1 MKNSST
7 VDMLKWM
14 DMTAKMLGEES
25 TPEEEKVKER
35 EKARAKLSADLGKTN
50 KDLMNMKLDKL
61 NMLIKKKYYDSGKE
75 IDEADMFQFH
85 LAETSK
91 GWEFQMPLNIL
102 FGRRTQAFCAQYWDD
117 FFSQAGIDVSF
128 ADNIKEALDK
138 AGNINLVMTI
148 AKDMEDEVDL
158 IPGDGE
164 EDETE
169 EDEDGV
175 SVNDV
180 FDSASSGSDESYVD
194 DEFDVSESKKIYRK
208 RLNEG
213 VDYGQQLLDLCRRN
227 GLIYA
232 NDGTYDSWFVCDGES
247 FGSHG
252 ERKGTD
258 IINMIYSDF
267 DQDLMGD
274 DEDYDEDYENT
285 AKWYITALPYGI
297 NNKNDSSKDWEDNI
311 GEYDDEDEMLKDVLD
326 LVKEYLQNKKA
337 FIRKYL

>member
-164 EDETE
+164 EGEGE
-169 EDEDGV
+169 EEENEEGV
-175 SVNDV
+175 SVDDV

-194 DEFDVSESKKIYRK
+194 DEFDV
-208 RLNEG
+208 EG
-213 VDYGQQLLDLCRRN
+213 
-227 GLIYA
+227 
-232 NDGTYDSWFVCDGES
+232 E
-247 FGSHG
+247 
-252 ERKGTD
+252 E
-258 IINMIYSDF
+258 
-267 DQDLMGD
+267 
-274 DEDYDEDYENT
+274 
-285 AKWYITALPYGI
+285 
-297 NNKNDSSKDWEDNI
+297 
-311 GEYDDEDEMLKDVLD
+311 
-326 LVKEYLQNKKA
+326 
-337 FIRKYL
+337 